1 MSHSQALLIY
11 LNPPNIS
18 IMPTPIMSGN
28 IGLQG
33 YVAKRYKELH
43 AQGYSK
49 SEAHSIAFQELR
61 ELQAQQQAQ
70 PEPENPYNSIIYS
83 DDPGF

>member
-1 MSHSQALLIY
+1 
-11 LNPPNIS
+11 
-18 IMPTPIMSGN
+18 MPTPLMSGN

-70 PEPENPYNSIIYS
+70 QPEPENPYNQIIYS
-83 DDPGF
+83 NDPGF